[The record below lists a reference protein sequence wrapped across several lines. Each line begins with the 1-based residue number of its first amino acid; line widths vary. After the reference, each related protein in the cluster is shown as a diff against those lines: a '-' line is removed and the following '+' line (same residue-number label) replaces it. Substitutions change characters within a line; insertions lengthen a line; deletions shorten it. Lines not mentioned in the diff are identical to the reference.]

1 MYNVFSIFCNQIFL
15 IVQDS
20 FILFNALLSL
30 FCYFIFGGK
39 IALWPPSCAVKMF
52 VIEMLVAKMFKG
64 IVLTA
69 KIPDTFL
76 NPSIKVSI
84 RNAFL
89 LQETKYK
96 FKCLSLSGWFFSYS
110 QKLTAGRESP
120 AFLCGYETPHLKT
133 PQLSLCSRK
142 KKEAKETMSMVF
154 IEKYMS
160 SMYYTCSYMY
170 YITGSHSYG
179 G

>member
-39 IALWPPSCAVKMF
+39 IALWPPSYAVKMF

-96 FKCLSLSGWFFSYS
+96 FKWLKPLWLVFLIFPEADSRSRVSSLSLW
-110 QKLTAGRESP
+110 L
-120 AFLCGYETPHLKT
+120 
-133 PQLSLCSRK
+133 
-142 KKEAKETMSMVF
+142 
-154 IEKYMS
+154 
-160 SMYYTCSYMY
+160 
-170 YITGSHSYG
+170 
-179 G
+179 